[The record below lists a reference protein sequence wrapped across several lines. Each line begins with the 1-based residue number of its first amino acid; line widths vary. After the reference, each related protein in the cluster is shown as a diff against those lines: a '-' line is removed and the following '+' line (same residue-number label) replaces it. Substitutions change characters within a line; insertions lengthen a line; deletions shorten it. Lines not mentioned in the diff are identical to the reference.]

1 MLIPLTVF
9 VVLSGSFFYFIKF
22 LDSESGLSMCLIA
35 PIVLCTFLSASIAR
49 KIGKSFPIYWK
60 TIYKQKDPDCSVDRI
75 EQQTALFCKWHYYF
89 IALPPPDRKVH
100 TTSL

>member
-22 LDSESGLSMCLIA
+22 LDTESGLSMCLIA
-35 PIVLCTFLSASIAR
+35 PIVVCTLLSASISR

-60 TIYKQKDPDCSVDRI
+60 TISKQKDPDCSTER
-75 EQQTALFCKWHYYF
+75 QMALFCRWYYYF
-89 IALPPPDRKVH
+89 IALPPPDRKVR
-100 TTSL
+100 TTS